1 VKLLLENWRNY
12 LDEGWEEEARKQAAE
27 AGEDTSP
34 GIDTVGDLRNI
45 WKKRRTGELTSDLI
59 RRIPGADAVMAV
71 KDIGS
76 LFKKLYGASDDFETQ
91 SGLDALNVDDKV
103 SKIVDDKIELAFLRG
118 LVSQFKDMPD
128 DQSLGD
134 IKTTQM
140 IQDFIADKFGG
151 TTVKK

>member
-1 VKLLLENWRNY
+1 MKLLLENWRNY
-12 LDEGWEEEARKQAAE
+12 LNEGWEEEARRQAKE
-27 AGEDTSP
+27 TGEDTSP
-34 GIDTVGDLRNI
+34 GINTVGDLRKMWN
-45 WKKRRTGELTSDLI
+45 KRRAGELTSDLA
-59 RRIPGADAVMAV
+59 RRVPGAAEILAV

-76 LFKKLYGASDDFETQ
+76 LFKKLYMAGDDFETQ

-103 SKIVDDKIELAFLRG
+103 SKIVDDKIEVAFLRG
-118 LVSQFKDMPD
+118 LISQFKDMPD

-151 TTVKK
+151 ITVKK